1 MDNRWIKEMRDEEK
15 ERKMSERLI
24 RVSGATVWGGDS
36 FITIPKH
43 HNLYAEQHVVQDMLD
58 HSKEIVELA
67 TDLQDLSVIRQAL
80 QSIDSLE
87 KALDEGLS

>member
-1 MDNRWIKEMRDEEK
+1 MLEEEK

-24 RVSGATVWGGDS
+24 RVSGATVWGEDS
-36 FITIPKH
+36 FITIPNH
-43 HNLYAEQHVVQDMLD
+43 HDLYAEQNAVRDMINR
-58 HSKEIVELA
+58 SKEIVEIA

-87 KALDEGLS
+87 KALDEGLA